1 MRLVSHAQI
10 ESSSHNIPE
19 EMTVAAEEYGVSK
32 ARKASKTT
40 FSLAVTAGVF
50 IGIAFVFYTT
60 VTTGAANAPW
70 GFTHLVGGVAFSL
83 GLIFIVV
90 CGGELFTSTV
100 LTTVARAS
108 GVINNRQMLA
118 VWVKVYFGNMLGAGL
133 LVILVSMAKLHML
146 DGGMWGLNALT
157 IAQHKLH
164 HTFLQAFALGVLCN
178 ILVCLAIWMT
188 FSTKDMLTK
197 SFLVILPVAM
207 FVSTGFEHSVANMFM
222 VPMGIAIK
230 TFAEPEFWSQIN
242 VAPEAFADL
251 NFYQFVT
258 ANLIPVTLGNIV
270 GGGLFIGLGYWTIYR
285 KPQLSTLKGVP
296 STQGQPNQI
305 QLTHNPL
312 NPVINLHSGEKNMN
326 TNFEAFEVRSHMQ
339 PATLVFQQDVLLQDA
354 IDKLIE
360 TNEIGGPVIDK
371 HGRLVGYLS
380 EQDILRELW
389 NQDFVPKVDK
399 CVADVMEKELTT
411 FTPYDSLI
419 EIAEY
424 MAIDKESVYPVNQS
438 GYLLSYSDMDLESRT
453 KAAKVHRPKSY
464 PVVTDGLL
472 VGIISR
478 HHVLKAFR
486 STFAEA
492 TPA

>member
-10 ESSSHNIPE
+10 EPSSHNIPE

-50 IGIAFVFYTT
+50 IGIAFIFYTT
-60 VTTGAANAPW
+60 VTTGTENVPW
-70 GFTHLVGGVAFSL
+70 GFSHLVGGVAFSL

-108 GVINNRQMLA
+108 GVINNGQMLA
-118 VWVKVYFGNMLGAGL
+118 VWIKVYFGNMLGAAL
-133 LVILVSMAKLHML
+133 LVILASMAKLHML
-146 DGGMWGLNALT
+146 DNGMWGLNALT

-197 SFLVILPVAM
+197 AFLVILPVAM
-207 FVSTGFEHSVANMFM
+207 FVSTGFEHSIANMFM

-230 TFAEPEFWSQIN
+230 TFAGPEFWTQIG
-242 VAPEAFADL
+242 VAPTTFSDL
-251 NFYQFVT
+251 NFYQFFT

-285 KPQLSTLKGVP
+285 KPQLATLKGVP
-296 STQGQPNQI
+296 STQDQPNQNPSI
-305 QLTHNPL
+305 GNPL
-312 NPVINLHSGEKNMN
+312 SQVIKLHSGENKMN
-326 TNFEAFEVRSHMQ
+326 TSFEAFEVRSHMQ
-339 PATLVFQQDVLLQDA
+339 PATLVFQQDALLQDA
-354 IDKLIE
+354 IDRLIE
-360 TNEIGGPVIDK
+360 TSEIGGPVIDK

-399 CVADVMEKELTT
+399 CVGDVMEVELTT

-419 EIAEY
+419 DIAEY

-438 GYLLSYSDMDLESRT
+438 GYLLSYSDMDLEART

-486 STFAEA
+486 STFAET